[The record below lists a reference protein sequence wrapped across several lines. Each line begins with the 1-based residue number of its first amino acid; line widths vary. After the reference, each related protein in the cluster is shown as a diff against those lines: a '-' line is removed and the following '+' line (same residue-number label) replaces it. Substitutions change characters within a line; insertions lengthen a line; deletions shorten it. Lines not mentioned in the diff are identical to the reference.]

1 MCHLGAPLKEAIRY
15 SYNMQNQIC
24 CTMHINYPFRRSIK
38 EAIFVCP
45 SFRGQFLPSWTSI
58 RKQLSLFQS
67 RNLSFIMSS
76 NETNN
81 DSAYNEYLYEL
92 YLKNRSI
99 GQPWYSICV
108 VLYSILVIIAALGK
122 LMYLSKILPCVIM
135 KQCCQI

>member
-1 MCHLGAPLKEAIRY
+1 MYLQFRNRIDIHTICKIRY
-15 SYNMQNQIC
+15 ATQ
-24 CTMHINYPFRRSIK
+24 CTLIIHLSRRSIK
-38 EAIFVCP
+38 RGHFCS
-45 SFRGQFLPSWTSI
+45 SFRGHFLLSWTSI

-67 RNLSFIMSS
+67 RNLSFIMSI

-122 LMYLSKILPCVIM
+122 LMYLMKILPCVIM
-135 KQCCQI
+135 NQCCQI